1 MKQGRILPRGLW
13 RSMVLPTLW
22 GWTCSSRTERI
33 DFRCLKPPSFLW
45 QPQETNS
52 WWSYLV
58 WEYSRCWFSRA
69 ASFVCSLLGYF
80 LETLSFWGA
89 PTHPFSGS
97 DGTVVDHQLLHLVAC
112 CTQPSV
118 ESGHLQTG
126 LLGEVLPEQPSYL
139 LAMHLALGKVL
150 AALSPSPL
158 YHKPWKQ
165 RLLPLPSEVDLG
177 SPC

>member
-1 MKQGRILPRGLW
+1 MLIFKGCLFCVLTLGIFFW
-13 RSMVLPTLW
+13 R
-22 GWTCSSRTERI
+22 
-33 DFRCLKPPSFLW
+33 PP
-45 QPQETNS
+45 P
-52 WWSYLV
+52 
-58 WEYSRCWFSRA
+58 C
-69 ASFVCSLLGYF
+69 
-80 LETLSFWGA
+80 WGA

-97 DGTVVDHQLLHLVAC
+97 DGTVVEYQLLHLVAC

-126 LLGEVLPEQPSYL
+126 LLNEVLSYL

-165 RLLPLPSEVDLG
+165 RLLPLPSEVDLS

>member
-1 MKQGRILPRGLW
+1 M
-13 RSMVLPTLW
+13 MVLPGIGALRMLIFKDCLFCVLTL
-22 GWTCSSRTERI
+22 GI
-33 DFRCLKPPSFLW
+33 FFGDPP
-45 QPQETNS
+45 PP
-52 WWSYLV
+52 
-58 WEYSRCWFSRA
+58 C
-69 ASFVCSLLGYF
+69 
-80 LETLSFWGA
+80 WGA

-150 AALSPSPL
+150 TALPHSPPH
-158 YHKPWKQ
+158 HKPWKQ
-165 RLLPLPSEVDLG
+165 RLLPLPSEVDLS